1 MTIGWSFIENFE
13 NDSQPYKHTSR
24 NVSEQKRCTTN
35 EKYDSNTNSCVPC
48 ESGTYQSADNHT
60 SMNCKIKDNLI
71 LNGYNNPRSEQNWK
85 SFGSNKKSLDECRQY
100 VLDEK
105 NENKAEYD
113 ERILMV
119 CHRKSQQNC
128 WYVRNNN
135 TDDNRTV
142 NAFYNTSDN
151 YRMTCI
157 DADGNPTACD
167 ISNVNC
173 NGMDNYY
180 YSASD
185 NLCKPHTTCG
195 TGQSL
200 SGATGTSPGTCS
212 WDPVNCVGDWG
223 NWGGCSKTCG
233 GGKQSRTYTVTTSA
247 KHGGAACPRTN
258 GAVEQQDCNTH
269 SCPVNCSGYWGGWS
283 GWGACDRP
291 CAGGIRKSTKTY
303 KVTTSA
309 AHGGEGCPHSK
320 GEQRQKQQS
329 CHTGSCVGL
338 FNQSESEFHWHTEME
353 RHHTTLYDCAKRC
366 AWNNN
371 CKGFMHDSNN
381 GIKPCGCSCM
391 LFSDG
396 GYRGSTNDCS
406 KTKRRPGR
414 GGGTICTQRVQS
426 YRKK

>member
-71 LNGYNNPRSEQNWK
+71 LNGYNHPRSGQNWK

-119 CHRKSQQNC
+119 GHRKSQQNC

-200 SGATGTSPGTCS
+200 SGATGTSDGTCS
-212 WDPVNCVGDWG
+212 WDPVNCAGDWDNWSGCSKSCGGGKQTRTYIVTRPAKYGGAGCGQG
-223 NWGGCSKTCG
+223 NGRQEQSCNTHGCPVNCVGGWGSWSPCSKTCG
-233 GGKQSRTYTVTTSA
+233 GGGKLRTYRISTHARNGGTGCDYYSGQIQLGVCNPHACPVSCSGSWGSWSGLSSCDANCNSYGNKTRTRRYTVHRPA
-247 KHGGAACPRTN
+247 QHGGT
-258 GAVEQQDCNTH
+258 
-269 SCPVNCSGYWGGWS
+269 
-283 GWGACDRP
+283 
-291 CAGGIRKSTKTY
+291 
-303 KVTTSA
+303 
-309 AHGGEGCPHSK
+309 GCPHSN
-320 GEQRQKQQS
+320 GAID
-329 CHTGSCVGL
+329 T
-338 FNQSESEFHWHTEME
+338 QSE
-353 RHHTTLYDCAKRC
+353 RC
-366 AWNNN
+366 
-371 CKGFMHDSNN
+371 
-381 GIKPCGCSCM
+381 
-391 LFSDG
+391 
-396 GYRGSTNDCS
+396 
-406 KTKRRPGR
+406 
-414 GGGTICTQRVQS
+414 
-426 YRKK
+426 YRKCH